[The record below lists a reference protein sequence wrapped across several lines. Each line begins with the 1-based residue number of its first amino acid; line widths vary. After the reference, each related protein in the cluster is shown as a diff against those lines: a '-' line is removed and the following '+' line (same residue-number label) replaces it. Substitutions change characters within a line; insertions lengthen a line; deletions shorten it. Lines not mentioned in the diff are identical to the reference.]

1 MHKSRCFR
9 CRAGARGAG
18 KRRMSARTE
27 ARVQPRRAKFAS
39 RTPLSWSA
47 RQRTSRAIVLWRP
60 AREEGAGASAR
71 CGEKTNVQ
79 ARGRPFGVNLASTRS
94 SLSSRNLSLER
105 RCASGKAPRNYA
117 VGNAVPHRDC
127 RRVHAPGA
135 GREWLRTRRRAGL
148 RGVPHPFAACRDVG
162 EEVAIEEGMLAAHIV
177 CTSCCHSARG
187 LRACLLTLNLLFA
200 VLCARVVHADAENH
214 PRRRC

>member
-60 AREEGAGASAR
+60 AREEGGERAVVWGESTPFVRKQTCKQEEGRSASTWRQHGPRFHPETCPLNGGVLQVKHRETTPSAMLYRTAIVAASMLLAQGANGFALAGAPDS
-71 CGEKTNVQ
+71 V
-79 ARGRPFGVNLASTRS
+79 ASRTRS
-94 SLSSRNLSLER
+94 QPVAMLAKKSPSKKVCWPPTS
-105 RCASGKAPRNYA
+105 CAPR
-117 VGNAVPHRDC
+117 
-127 RRVHAPGA
+127 
-135 GREWLRTRRRAGL
+135 
-148 RGVPHPFAACRDVG
+148 AATPP
-162 EEVAIEEGMLAAHIV
+162 VACEPA
-177 CTSCCHSARG
+177 
-187 LRACLLTLNLLFA
+187 F
-200 VLCARVVHADAENH
+200 
-214 PRRRC
+214 